1 MLTVLGHFVCLFVR
15 SLVCMSVCLAG
26 GLCSGRV
33 RVEFSAVTM
42 TTDQIQTCISCMP
55 TKALLVIGCF
65 FHEQL
70 FVFKFYIYFCLFVL
84 FVYSG
89 LFLLTFRFPIV
100 RQSNYFVTSRVHLLL
115 LLFFFTIYLN
125 I

>member
-15 SLVCMSVCLAG
+15 PLVCMSVCLVG

-55 TKALLVIGCF
+55 TKALLVIGCCF
-65 FHEQL
+65 FMSNFL
-70 FVFKFYIYFCLFVL
+70 SSNFISIFVCLYKVGF
-84 FVYSG
+84 
-89 LFLLTFRFPIV
+89 FLLTFRFPIV

-115 LLFFFTIYLN
+115 LLFLYNLPKYID
-125 I
+125 

>member
-1 MLTVLGHFVCLFVR
+1 MLGHFVCLFVR

-55 TKALLVIGCF
+55 TKALLVIGCCF
-65 FHEQL
+65 FMSNFL
-70 FVFKFYIYFCLFVL
+70 SSNFISIFVCIQWAFFIDFQISDCTSIELFCLESSTFVVVA
-84 FVYSG
+84 F
-89 LFLLTFRFPIV
+89 FLLYNLPKYID
-100 RQSNYFVTSRVHLLL
+100 
-115 LLFFFTIYLN
+115 
-125 I
+125 

>member
-1 MLTVLGHFVCLFVR
+1 MLGHFVCLFVR

-42 TTDQIQTCISCMP
+42 TTDQIQTYISCMP
-55 TKALLVIGCF
+55 SYRLLF
-65 FHEQL
+65 FMSNFL
-70 FVFKFYIYFCLFVL
+70 SSNFISIFVCLYCLYTVGF
-84 FVYSG
+84 
-89 LFLLTFRFPIV
+89 FLLTFRFPIV
-100 RQSNYFVTSRVHLLL
+100 RQSNYFVSSRVHLLL
-115 LLFFFTIYLN
+115 LLFFFFTIYLN

>member
-15 SLVCMSVCLAG
+15 PLVCMSVCLVG

-65 FHEQL
+65 FYEQL
-70 FVFKFYIYFCLFVL
+70 FVFKLYIYICLFVL

-89 LFLLTFRFPIV
+89 LFFIDFQISDCTSIELFCHESSTFV
-100 RQSNYFVTSRVHLLL
+100 VVA
-115 LLFFFTIYLN
+115 FFFTIYLN

>member
-15 SLVCMSVCLAG
+15 PLACMFVCLAG

-55 TKALLVIGCF
+55 TKALLVIGWVF
-65 FHEQL
+65 FKSNFL
-70 FVFKFYIYFCLFVL
+70 SSNFISIFVCLYTVGF
-84 FVYSG
+84 F
-89 LFLLTFRFPIV
+89 FLLTFRFPIV
-100 RQSNYFVTSRVHLLL
+100 RQSNYFVTSPVHLLL
-115 LLFFFTIYLN
+115 LLLFLTIYLYKN
-125 I
+125 

>member
-1 MLTVLGHFVCLFVR
+1 
-15 SLVCMSVCLAG
+15 MSVCLAG

-65 FHEQL
+65 FM
-70 FVFKFYIYFCLFVL
+70 
-84 FVYSG
+84 SN
-89 LFLLTFRFPIV
+89 FLS
-100 RQSNYFVTSRVHLLL
+100 SNYISIFVCLYCLYTVGFFFIDFQISDCTSIELFCHESSTFVVVA
-115 LLFFFTIYLN
+115 FFFTIYLN